1 MKLSR
6 NFPVIFFV
14 ALVATT
20 IVTGCAS
27 SEMTTKRDLAE
38 GFVSKPGRIIVYN
51 FASSVNQ
58 IDDGS
63 VISPYVQQR
72 TTPQTLEQKA
82 MGLKLG
88 DLVAGYLVKDILA
101 LGMPAERENSLRP
114 ARVGDLIIK
123 GEFFSI
129 EEGSRMKRMLIG
141 FGAGANE
148 LKTHLMAYQV
158 TATGLRRLGD
168 AEFKAEGGNMPGMA
182 VPLLGAAAFGNVAVS
197 AAISGG
203 MNVAQ
208 EVSPESLEGAAK
220 RTADEIAKE
229 LSRVFARKGWIPANK
244 AAK

>member
-6 NFPVIFFV
+6 NFPGII
-14 ALVATT
+14 LVAMVITA

-38 GFVSKPGRIIVYN
+38 GFVSKPGRIIVYD

-72 TTPQTLEQKA
+72 TKPQTLEQKA

-88 DLVAGYLVKDILA
+88 DLVAGHLVKDILA
-101 LGMPAERENSLRP
+101 LGMPAERANSLRP
-114 ARVGDLIIK
+114 ARDGDLIIK
-123 GEFFSI
+123 GEFVSI
-129 EEGSRMKRMLIG
+129 DKGSRMKRMLIG

-148 LKTHLMAYQV
+148 LKTHIMAYQV
-158 TATGLRRLGD
+158 TSTDLYPLGD

-182 VPLLGAAAFGNVAVS
+182 VPLIGAAAFGNVAVS

-203 MNVAQ
+203 MNIAQ
-208 EVSPESLEGAAK
+208 ESSPESLEGAAK
-220 RTADEIAKE
+220 RTADDITKE